1 MNRKVLE
8 DVVIIMIHNMNTN
21 QSQMQYLK
29 EKIKTRLWENTL
41 TWLLAIYSVRITL
54 EKCLKRT
61 YIIMSTPFPGA
72 YHSNHEYLHKNNEN
86 ICL

>member
-29 EKIKTRLWENTL
+29 EKIDEERKQGEM
-41 TWLLAIYSVRITL
+41 Y
-54 EKCLKRT
+54 EE
-61 YIIMSTPFPGA
+61 
-72 YHSNHEYLHKNNEN
+72 SNN
-86 ICL
+86 